1 MLIKRLAITVKANS
15 RMVNVG
21 LYCSSAG
28 ISWRILSMAGRL
40 DLLLARKVEDLR
52 QRVFELAAIMGRP
65 MRMIPTPSS
74 GRARPSGQ

>member
-28 ISWRILSMAGRL
+28 NEGTQHGLGAGVRRSRPDELPDISVIG
-40 DLLLARKVEDLR
+40 ARQLK
-52 QRVFELAAIMGRP
+52 QG
-65 MRMIPTPSS
+65 
-74 GRARPSGQ
+74 